1 MNLTSPL
8 TSYLYRGHNWDDMK
22 TVKATLIVM
31 GTVVTIIA
39 GIISV
44 VAYLQGGPEQVVQT
58 FTVIVEAPAQVVN
71 IDVSA
76 IVDRLDKILALAEDF
91 YDQ

>member
-1 MNLTSPL
+1 
-8 TSYLYRGHNWDDMK
+8 
-22 TVKATLIVM
+22 M

-91 YDQ
+91 YDSPEQDDDAYARYHISLCVFKQGIRIANDS